1 MKTLILILFFM
12 INSLENTIF
21 QSSQSSIIDGDIYI
35 YEYAMKKPNQIY
47 IGFIIIN
54 NNRIVQNLCYTIELS
69 KGKVENIIKEDIN
82 VGHLQYLEMPDG
94 NILIKNSKLLCYSS
108 KNFKYREKRI
118 PNNIY
123 KEISPLFL
131 VMTNKE
137 RFDLLNEIQ
146 TINKKH

>member
-54 NNRIVQNLCYTIELS
+54 NNL
-69 KGKVENIIKEDIN
+69 
-82 VGHLQYLEMPDG
+82 
-94 NILIKNSKLLCYSS
+94 
-108 KNFKYREKRI
+108 
-118 PNNIY
+118 
-123 KEISPLFL
+123 
-131 VMTNKE
+131 
-137 RFDLLNEIQ
+137 
-146 TINKKH
+146 